1 MNRPWRI
8 LGILLALAAG
18 GYFLVH
24 AYHSLSGQDLR
35 GIWQPSV
42 LVSGLFL
49 TLLYALLIPVTALAW
64 ALILR
69 NLDSPMRF
77 GLANAILATTQFG
90 KYLPGNVAHHLG
102 RVVLAKKHG
111 VSTGNTVMSMS
122 YEILLTLLAC
132 AHVSA
137 ITLLWEPPGAL
148 ADWPLAN
155 HRGLLIA
162 IVTGAAILGMAL
174 LPRFAGWVARRRA
187 PDSTPARA
195 PRLRTGN
202 AVTCYL
208 LYVANFALVGV
219 GLWVCAN
226 VLTGSGPAPGL
237 PLMIGAFASSWIL
250 GFLAP
255 GAPAGLGVREAVL
268 TAWMQGSMDPVPCI
282 TLVIVLRIATT
293 LGDLANFIIGGVL
306 LARQDKD

>member
-1 MNRPWRI
+1 
-8 LGILLALAAG
+8 
-18 GYFLVH
+18 
-24 AYHSLSGQDLR
+24 
-35 GIWQPSV
+35 
-42 LVSGLFL
+42 
-49 TLLYALLIPVTALAW
+49 
-64 ALILR
+64 LR

-162 IVTGAAILGMAL
+162 IVT
-174 LPRFAGWVARRRA
+174 
-187 PDSTPARA
+187 
-195 PRLRTGN
+195 
-202 AVTCYL
+202 
-208 LYVANFALVGV
+208 
-219 GLWVCAN
+219 
-226 VLTGSGPAPGL
+226 
-237 PLMIGAFASSWIL
+237 
-250 GFLAP
+250 
-255 GAPAGLGVREAVL
+255 
-268 TAWMQGSMDPVPCI
+268 
-282 TLVIVLRIATT
+282 
-293 LGDLANFIIGGVL
+293 
-306 LARQDKD
+306 